1 MQDLQKLTKKELEEL
16 AREHGVELDRRLS
29 KKALVEEVESILVE
43 QPDCG
48 CGQTEDENGKCDGS
62 HNNISVELEE
72 EVVVKP
78 KKQVSVTQKLLT
90 KRTKPAGRKNKYFVD
105 SNGEIL
111 KFATESAARST
122 ARKYD
127 GKRVAKDGYWI
138 IRSY

>member
-16 AREHGVELDRRLS
+16 GREYGVELDRRLS

-62 HNNISVELEE
+62 HNDISVDLEE

-78 KKQVSVTQKLLT
+78 KKQVSVPQKLLT

-138 IRSY
+138 VRSY

>member
-16 AREHGVELDRRLS
+16 GREYGVELDRRLS

-62 HNNISVELEE
+62 HNNIPVDLEE
-72 EVVVKP
+72 EVVVEP
-78 KKQVSVTQKLLT
+78 KKQVSVPQKLLT

-138 IRSY
+138 VRSY

>member
-16 AREHGVELDRRLS
+16 GREYGVELDRRLS

-62 HNNISVELEE
+62 HNDISVDLEE

-78 KKQVSVTQKLLT
+78 KKQVSVPQKLLT